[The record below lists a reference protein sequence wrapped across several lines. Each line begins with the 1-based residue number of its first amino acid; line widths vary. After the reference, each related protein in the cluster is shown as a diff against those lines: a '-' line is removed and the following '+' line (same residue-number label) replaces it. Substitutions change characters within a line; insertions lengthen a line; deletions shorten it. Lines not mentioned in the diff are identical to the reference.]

1 MLVQRHLRTRSR
13 NRQLQQRATR
23 HAIHAVTAGYGNSEG
38 RKNGS
43 RGISGTRMTG
53 IVREFMQRLRV
64 LSITP
69 HSGIALD
76 DIDMLYRRSAYSRR
90 TRMPLFDL
98 RTVILMSSVMPGLM
112 AIALF
117 SLARSFPQ
125 NIRGVRHW
133 ASGALVVSV
142 SVLLL
147 AFRGS
152 VPDWLS
158 ILVANCGIV
167 FGAGLGL
174 VGTQLL
180 YGCQPSWRFV
190 SLLVSVAAAGMTW
203 LWLVHPSIAG
213 RMIVITGV
221 LAVLYGTHGVVMLR
235 LGRPSRTALAVGALL
250 LAECAVAAARC
261 ISIGLATKGLPDL
274 FHPEWMQTF
283 YLTAGA
289 AFSLLVTV
297 GLLLIAMERLRIQL
311 ERQSYR
317 DPLTGLLNRRALAL
331 AFEEERELAKRNGAV
346 LSMLLIDLDHFKRV
360 NDEHGHDMG
369 DNVLIDFAERASAAI
384 PASACLA
391 RWGGE
396 EFAVLLPA
404 LSLQQ
409 AHELAEVVR
418 TRIAEPGFTAPVI
431 RYTCSIGVACLAAAE
446 ATIQQLAR
454 DADTALYHAKHL
466 GRNRV
471 EICDRAFAA

>member
-1 MLVQRHLRTRSR
+1 MARI
-13 NRQLQQRATR
+13 A
-23 HAIHAVTAGYGNSEG
+23 
-38 RKNGS
+38 
-43 RGISGTRMTG
+43 
-53 IVREFMQRLRV
+53 REFVPRLRE
-64 LSITP
+64 LSRMSHP
-69 HSGIALD
+69 GIAPN
-76 DIDMLYRRSAYSRR
+76 DIDVLYRRGAYSRR
-90 TRMPLFDL
+90 TCMPLFDL

-167 FGAGLGL
+167 FGTGLGL
-174 VGTQLL
+174 VGTQHL
-180 YGCQPSWRFV
+180 YGCRPSWRFV
-190 SLLVSVAAAGMTW
+190 SLLLFIAAAGMIW
-203 LWLVHPSIAG
+203 LWLVHPSVAG
-213 RMIVITGV
+213 RTVVITGV
-221 LAVLYGTHGVVMLR
+221 LALLYGTHGVVMLR
-235 LGRPSRTALAVGALL
+235 LGRPSRMALFVGALL
-250 LAECAVAAARC
+250 LAECAVAGARC
-261 ISIGLATKGLPDL
+261 ISVALATRGLPDL

-289 AFSLLVTV
+289 AFSLFVTV
-297 GLLLIAMERLRIQL
+297 GLLLIAMERLRTQL
-311 ERQSYR
+311 ERQSYC

-331 AFEEERELAKRNGAV
+331 AFEEERELAKRNGGM

-360 NDEHGHDMG
+360 NDEHGHDTG
-369 DNVLIDFAERASAAI
+369 DNVLIDFAERASAAM
-384 PASACLA
+384 PPSAYLT

-404 LSLQQ
+404 LSLQK
-409 AHELAEVVR
+409 AHELAEVIR
-418 TRIAEPGFTAPVI
+418 TRIAEPGITAPGI

-454 DADTALYHAKHL
+454 DADNALYHAKHL